1 LEITKKIV
9 HAEEDEE
16 EARHL
21 VACHVYELASD
32 RCQLGVTKLSDQFLT
47 FSSSTD
53 LIDGT

>member
-9 HAEEDEE
+9 HAEKDEE
-16 EARHL
+16 EASHL

-32 RCQLGVTKLSDQFLT
+32 RCQLGVTKLSDQFFTL
-47 FSSSTD
+47 SSSTD